1 MSDDSLHILVF
12 PWLAFG
18 HMLPFLELSKS
29 LAKRGHRITYVST
42 PRNIQQ
48 LHQNQP
54 NLSPFIQF
62 LSFPLP
68 SVKHLPEAA
77 ESTREV
83 PAEKVGYLKKAFDD
97 LEAPFSAFFKSACSD
112 KSTRL
117 DWVIIDFAPHWV
129 PKIAQDHGVPCTF
142 FSVFPATTLVFM
154 GPCSELIGGSRT
166 SPKDFTVPPIWVPF
180 PSNLAMYPHD
190 ARFIPYFYAKNE
202 SDVTDAERLVTVIS
216 RSKFICVKSSYNHDQ
231 SKWLSLL
238 TELYEKKVVPV
249 GLLPP
254 SIDASPI
261 KQSTTAHGEVDVID
275 WLDQQPAESVLY
287 IAFGSEAALSIEL
300 LHELALGIEM
310 SKVRFLW
317 ALRKPA
323 SVSEDTR
330 ILPEGFEER
339 TKDIG
344 VVTDWAPQMR
354 VLAHASVGGHL
365 THCGWS
371 SVVENFQFGHPLV
384 QLPICSD
391 QGLNARVL
399 EEKKVGVFVPRDDE
413 TGDFSRDDVA
423 KVVRILMEEDEGKV
437 IRQNAKQLKE
447 IYADQASHEKHIDD
461 FVEKLK
467 KFQQNV

>member
-1 MSDDSLHILVF
+1 MSNDYLHILVF

-42 PRNIQQ
+42 PRNIQRLRQ
-48 LHQNQP
+48 IQP
-54 NLSPFIQF
+54 NLSPLIQF

-68 SVKHLPEAA
+68 SIKHLPEAA
-77 ESTREV
+77 EDTREI
-83 PAEKVGYLKKAFDD
+83 PIEKVGYLKKAFDG
-97 LEAPFSAFFKSACSD
+97 LEAPFSAFLKSACAD

-142 FSVFPATTLVFM
+142 FSVFAATTKVFM
-154 GPCSELIGGSRT
+154 GPCSELIGGSRK
-166 SPKDFTVPPIWVPF
+166 SPKDFTVPPSWIPF
-180 PSNLAMYPHD
+180 PSNLALRPHE

-202 SDVTDAERLVTVIS
+202 SDTTDAERLATVIS
-216 RSKFICVKSSYNHDQ
+216 QSKFISIKSSYSHDL
-231 SKWLSLL
+231 KWLSLL
-238 TELYEKKVVPV
+238 TKLYEKEVVPV

-254 SIDASPI
+254 STDKSPT
-261 KQSTTAHGEVDVID
+261 KKSTTALGEVDVID

-310 SKVRFLW
+310 SKVRFIW
-317 ALRKPA
+317 ALRKPTC
-323 SVSEDTR
+323 VSEDTR

-339 TKDIG
+339 TKDTG
-344 VVTDWAPQMR
+344 VVTGWVPQMK

-384 QLPICSD
+384 QLPICND
-391 QGLNARVL
+391 QGLNDRIL
-399 EEKKVGVFVPRDDE
+399 EEKMIGVVVPRDDE
-413 TGDFSRDDVA
+413 TGDFTREDVA
-423 KVVRILMEEDEGKV
+423 KVVRILMEEEEGKV
-437 IRQNAKQLKE
+437 IRHNAKQLQE
-447 IYADQASHEKHIDD
+447 IFANRASNEKHIDD
-461 FVEKLK
+461 FVEKLR
-467 KFQQNV
+467 KFKQDV